1 MKRKTASPRPHI
13 AMEVDASFKACFA
26 SGEMKEI
33 PDGEINQRA
42 KRVLNNVMSFA
53 RSISM
58 EDLK

>member
-1 MKRKTASPRPHI
+1 
-13 AMEVDASFKACFA
+13 MEVDASFKACFA

-33 PDGEINQRA
+33 PDEEINQRA